1 MTSANTATLSF
12 APQPK
17 QVENHPEAIASE
29 HSLLEI
35 DREIDLTL
43 DQMQA
48 ELEEM
53 GAIGEESRNRFQSF
67 CEAFGQ
73 KVDRLGRFIRVM
85 ESREAYCRA
94 ESARLTARARAAENK
109 VAQTKLLVL
118 YFMESRNLTKMEG
131 PQFTLRRQKNS
142 VDSVRIQNPDSVPM
156 RLLRIEA
163 KFDGALWERI
173 AASLPAHLQ
182 RGFLA
187 SMQCCVPMHDAIKQE
202 VASGAELDGVSVSR
216 GHHLRVA

>member
-1 MTSANTATLSF
+1 MTSANTANLSF
-12 APQPK
+12 APQPT
-17 QVENHPEAIASE
+17 QVENHPGSIASE

-43 DQMQA
+43 DQMQD
-48 ELEEM
+48 ELEET
-53 GAIGEESRNRFQSF
+53 GAIGEESWNRFQSF

-85 ESREAYCRA
+85 ESREAYCKA

-109 VAQTKLLVL
+109 VAQTKSLVL
-118 YFMESRNLTKMEG
+118 YFLESRNLTKMEG

-173 AASLPAHLQ
+173 AASLPAPLQ
-182 RGFLA
+182 REFLA
-187 SMQCCVPMHDAIKQE
+187 SRQCCVPMHDAIKQE
-202 VASGAELDGVSVSR
+202 VASGVELEGVSVSR

>member
-1 MTSANTATLSF
+1 MTSASTATLSC
-12 APQPK
+12 APQPR
-17 QVENHPEAIASE
+17 QVENNPEAIASE

-43 DQMQA
+43 VQIQD
-48 ELEEM
+48 ELEET

-73 KVDRLGRFIRVM
+73 KVDRLGRFIQVM
-85 ESREAYCRA
+85 ENREAYCKA

-109 VAQTKLLVL
+109 VAQTKSLVL
-118 YFMESRNLTKMEG
+118 YFLESRNLTKMEG
-131 PQFTLRRQKNS
+131 PQFTLRCQKNS
-142 VDSVRIQNPDSVPM
+142 VDSVRIQNPDSVPI

-163 KFDGALWERI
+163 KFEGALWERI

-182 RGFLA
+182 REFLA

-202 VASGAELDGVSVSR
+202 VASGVELEGVSVSR
-216 GHHLRVA
+216 GDHLRIA

>member
-1 MTSANTATLSF
+1 MTTASTATLSF
-12 APQPK
+12 VPLPK
-17 QVENHPEAIASE
+17 QVENDPGAIASE

-43 DQMQA
+43 DQMQE
-48 ELEEM
+48 ELEET
-53 GAIGEESRNRFQSF
+53 GTIGEESRIRFQNF

-85 ESREAYCRA
+85 ESREAYCKA

-118 YFMESRNLTKMEG
+118 YFLESRNLTKMEG

-142 VDSVRIQNPDSVPM
+142 IDSVRIQNPDSVPM

-182 RGFLA
+182 REFLA

-202 VASGAELDGVSVSR
+202 VASGVQLEGVSVSR

>member
-1 MTSANTATLSF
+1 MTTASTATLSF
-12 APQPK
+12 VPLPK
-17 QVENHPEAIASE
+17 QVENDPEAIASE
-29 HSLLEI
+29 HSLLEL

-43 DQMQA
+43 DQMQD
-48 ELEEM
+48 ELEET

-85 ESREAYCRA
+85 ESREAYCKA

-109 VAQTKLLVL
+109 VAQAKLLVL
-118 YFMESRNLTKMEG
+118 YFLESRNLTKMEG

-142 VDSVRIQNPDSVPM
+142 VDSLKIQNPDTIPM
-156 RLLRIEA
+156 RLMRVEA
-163 KFDGALWERI
+163 RFDGSLWDQI
-173 AASLPAHLQ
+173 ADSLSADLK
-182 RGFLA
+182 REFVA
-187 SMQCCVPMHDAIKQE
+187 SMQCCTPMHDNIKQAI
-202 VASGAELDGVSVSR
+202 ASGAEIEGVSVSR

>member
-12 APQPK
+12 APQPR
-17 QVENHPEAIASE
+17 QVDNNPEAIASE

-43 DQMQA
+43 DEMQD
-48 ELEEM
+48 ELEET

-85 ESREAYCRA
+85 ESREAYCKA

-109 VAQTKLLVL
+109 VVQTKLLVL
-118 YFMESRNLTKMEG
+118 YFLESRNLTKMEG

-182 RGFLA
+182 REFLA
-187 SMQCCVPMHDAIKQE
+187 SMQCCVPMYDAIKQE
-202 VASGAELDGVSVSR
+202 VASGVELEGVSVSR

>member
-1 MTSANTATLSF
+1 MTSGNTATLSF
-12 APQPK
+12 APQPR
-17 QVENHPEAIASE
+17 QVENNPGSIASE

-35 DREIDLTL
+35 DCEIDLTL
-43 DQMQA
+43 DQMQD
-48 ELEEM
+48 ELEET

-85 ESREAYCRA
+85 ENREAYCKT

-118 YFMESRNLTKMEG
+118 YFLESRNLTKMEG

-142 VDSVRIQNPDSVPM
+142 VDSVRIQNPDSMPM

-182 RGFLA
+182 REFLA

-202 VASGAELDGVSVSR
+202 DASGVELEGVSVSR